1 MNLYAQVA
9 RLSVLGPL
17 LSVAR
22 AAGSGVADSVQ
33 GILIHSVDDP
43 TPGWDGGSRGIAN
56 RRRHPQSRAR
66 VPGGVNKNSLNGARH
81 PSAAS
86 LAPMRASFERYSLS
100 ALGGEF
106 NRSTQ
111 RSG

>member
-43 TPGWDGGSRGIAN
+43 TPGWDGGSRGIA
-56 RRRHPQSRAR
+56 RR
-66 VPGGVNKNSLNGARH
+66 GATRK
-81 PSAAS
+81 AVLGC
-86 LAPMRASFERYSLS
+86 LAERI
-100 ALGGEF
+100 
-106 NRSTQ
+106 RIP
-111 RSG
+111 